1 MEVNDGGD
9 GLNCVPPSGGDDCW
23 SVQSITL
30 EYGSTDCWVSCGGVK
45 ELVTDVDRVVWWF
58 PIAGWRG

>member
-1 MEVNDGGD
+1 MEVNDEGD

-45 ELVTDVDRVVWWF
+45 ELVTDVDRVVW
-58 PIAGWRG
+58 